1 VGAEE
6 VGDGHVKHNMVF
18 MCVRVAKDGGV
29 NQLVETW
36 RRFNTSVILVVQG
49 CQQIASVGRSV
60 VCGRV
65 CIECGGNKD
74 HITGHGGGAQS
85 QNPHM
90 MYRGV
95 MCGAKVPGQG
105 STQVELVTFVAG
117 EQYMCRGAKW
127 VKVAQHRCSV
137 VQLMRRQVVIG
148 P

>member
-6 VGDGHVKHNMVF
+6 VGDGYVNHNMVF

-36 RRFNTSVILVVQG
+36 GRFNTSVILVVQG

-90 MYRGV
+90 MYNTVSRKRCQWHLLLSKICTSDVYVYVQRKQYFCEHGV
-95 MCGAKVPGQG
+95 
-105 STQVELVTFVAG
+105 
-117 EQYMCRGAKW
+117 
-127 VKVAQHRCSV
+127 
-137 VQLMRRQVVIG
+137 
-148 P
+148 